1 MDNKNK
7 IQVASNLEIETI
19 KSLIDRLEHKINKT
33 DKDFALLEIAQF
45 KLKAVSSN
53 EIIDK

>member
-45 KLKAVSSN
+45 KLKAFSSN